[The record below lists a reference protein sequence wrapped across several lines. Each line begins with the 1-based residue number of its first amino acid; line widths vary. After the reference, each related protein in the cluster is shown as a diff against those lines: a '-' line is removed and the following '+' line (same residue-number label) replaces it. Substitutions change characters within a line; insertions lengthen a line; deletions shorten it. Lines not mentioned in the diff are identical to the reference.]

1 MADMD
6 VVLWN
11 KIKSGDNAAF
21 EILFQSYYTILCLFA
36 KRYTHDMNLSKEI
49 VQDLFVYLW
58 EHRDKL
64 SINISIKAYLYR
76 AVRFNALRRLENEK
90 KLGIRMDIIPEPD
103 DPEFNDHLEYAELQ
117 TQISEAIEA
126 LPEQCQHIFKL
137 SRFEQLKY
145 AEIAEKLNLS
155 VKTIEAQI
163 SKALRMIHLSIDHM
177 LILLIILF
185 L

>member
-11 KIKSGDNAAF
+11 KIKSGDKAAF

-49 VQDLFVYLW
+49 VHDLFVYLW

-76 AVRFNALRRLENEK
+76 AVRFNSLRRLENEK
-90 KLGIRMDIIPEPD
+90 KLGIRMDIIPEP
-103 DPEFNDHLEYAELQ
+103 AR
-117 TQISEAIEA
+117 QILFYRKVITA
-126 LPEQCQHIFKL
+126 
-137 SRFEQLKY
+137 
-145 AEIAEKLNLS
+145 AEK
-155 VKTIEAQI
+155 A
-163 SKALRMIHLSIDHM
+163 
-177 LILLIILF
+177 IIIYSMAIF
-185 L
+185 